1 MPTITISPVAAN
13 AVKAAKGRRTWGSFM
28 ARAFCKKREVPL
40 ALYRL
45 ACQLEAAQK
54 AGF

>member
-1 MPTITISPVAAN
+1 MSQVAAH
-13 AVKAAKGRRTWGSFM
+13 AIRAAKNKKSRGAFM
-28 ARAFCKKREVPL
+28 ARAFCAKRQVPF

-45 ACQLEAAQK
+45 ACQLEAATK

>member
-1 MPTITISPVAAN
+1 MSQVAQHAIR
-13 AVKAAKGRRTWGSFM
+13 AAKNRKSWGSFM
-28 ARAFCKKREVPL
+28 ARAFCAKRQVPL

-45 ACQLEAAQK
+45 ACQLEAATK